1 MTYYSMQYVYYAQC
15 EHFLYAQN
23 TWICQIVQYTKIAQ
37 AAKMQSTQLDIHF
50 PVTGMNQN
58 SIVHLLLDSFDW
70 AVKKSVISHRTG
82 LKR

>member
-50 PVTGMNQN
+50 PVTA
-58 SIVHLLLDSFDW
+58 SFTSFLTHLIGLL
-70 AVKKSVISHRTG
+70 KSQ
-82 LKR
+82 

>member
-50 PVTGMNQN
+50 PVTGMNQ
-58 SIVHLLLDSFDW
+58 
-70 AVKKSVISHRTG
+70 KQHRSPPSWLIWLG
-82 LKR
+82 C